1 MLRLVTMR
9 PPLLRWLCYSN
20 NVNQGTPPMTTA
32 YRFRIFTADSV
43 GAYTV
48 AHAASQAEALADLR
62 RCLAPWESAAPLH
75 GPSQSLRWFTA

>member
-1 MLRLVTMR
+1 MR
-9 PPLLRWLCYSN
+9 PPLLRWLCYTN
-20 NVNQGTPPMTTA
+20 RVTKGHRPMTTA

-48 AHAASQAEALADLR
+48 AYAASQAEALAALR

-75 GPSQSLRWFTA
+75 GPSRSLRSFV